1 MPSVPSCRCH
11 CRSLRSVGTSIP
23 PLSSIGVARATSEPA
38 GKGIPAIEMA
48 WLLLLKTLPAACCTG
63 KWNAAVAAAKE
74 SHAVVSI
81 LPGVM
86 LLPSPHS
93 TESSRW
99 HRRGAALDATSTR
112 LWRDLWCLCVLM
124 IVPSR
129 HTLFPHLSPL
139 STTPYHHMVHRQ
151 DSQSCSQAARG
162 KPHIHLPHAPLR
174 RCRDAPPVE
183 TPSAPAECGCATNEY
198 FVLITWTHIT
208 HDKQAARTKKR
219 SVAAWAGWGNP
230 RTSPA
235 SKHPPSLSKHAS
247 RRGLSRRQKSVV
259 ANTPRATCLMSPH
272 RLSVSVA
279 RNGRVRS
286 ASAPV
291 AVGEPR
297 QRSAGT
303 PTRSGS
309 QTGERP
315 SPLWFSPSR
324 TLASR

>member
-1 MPSVPSCRCH
+1 MAPAVENSSGSVLHRKVECGGGGCQGEPCGGEHTAWGDAAAFTALHRIEPMAPPRSCTRRDVDASLARLVVSVCVDD
-11 CRSLRSVGTSIP
+11 RSLPTHIIP
-23 PLSSIGVARATSEPA
+23 TPLSSLDHSLSPHGTQTRLAKLQP
-38 GKGIPAIEMA
+38 G
-48 WLLLLKTLPAACCTG
+48 CTG
-63 KWNAAVAAAKE
+63 K
-74 SHAVVSI
+74 
-81 LPGVM
+81 
-86 LLPSPHS
+86 
-93 TESSRW
+93 
-99 HRRGAALDATSTR
+99 
-112 LWRDLWCLCVLM
+112 
-124 IVPSR
+124 
-129 HTLFPHLSPL
+129 
-139 STTPYHHMVHRQ
+139 TPY
-151 DSQSCSQAARG
+151 
-162 KPHIHLPHAPLR
+162 PPHAPLR

-286 ASAPV
+286 ASAENRASAQRAHQRGVAARPESVPRPCGSALPV
-291 AVGEPR
+291 P
-297 QRSAGT
+297 
-303 PTRSGS
+303 
-309 QTGERP
+309 
-315 SPLWFSPSR
+315 
-324 TLASR
+324 